1 MLYIG
6 DTRGN
11 DEDDDKDDDDK
22 HTLTHTHTDI
32 HTKLPIML
40 STGRKNH
47 HTYQAMARYT

>member
-1 MLYIG
+1 MLSIG
-6 DTRGN
+6 ETRGN

-22 HTLTHTHTDI
+22 HTHTHTDT

-47 HTYQAMARYT
+47 HTYLTMV

>member
-1 MLYIG
+1 VLYIR

-22 HTLTHTHTDI
+22 HTHTHTHTDT